1 MDLPQKVFARLKLT
15 LSRFQPRF
23 DLKPDHG
30 QALVEY
36 GLLLALVAVV
46 ALGVMGVIADQIST
60 IFSQFTLTL

>member
-1 MDLPQKVFARLKLT
+1 MNLLQKVFAYLKLT
-15 LSRFQPRF
+15 SFGLRRQL
-23 DLKPDHG
+23 DLKPDQG

>member
-1 MDLPQKVFARLKLT
+1 MNLLQKVFAYLKLM
-15 LSRFQPRF
+15 LFGLRRQL
-23 DLKPDHG
+23 DLKPDQG

>member
-1 MDLPQKVFARLKLT
+1 MNLLQKVFAYLKLT
-15 LSRFQPRF
+15 LFGLRRQL
-23 DLKPDHG
+23 DLKPDQG